1 MERGRKVK
9 GEVKMRPAQ
18 PKSTGSLVGMVIML
32 ICAIAF
38 TVYAGGVLRENET
51 PFVLSVFFYLIM
63 ATWIAT
69 AIYLVVRHAR
79 KLKSP

>member
-1 MERGRKVK
+1 MK
-9 GEVKMRPAQ
+9 GKAKIRPAQ

-38 TVYAGGVLRENET
+38 TVYTGGVLRETET
-51 PFVLSVFFYLIM
+51 PFVMSVFFYLFM

-69 AIYLVVRHAR
+69 AIYMVVYHVR
-79 KLKSP
+79 KLKRP